1 MTIKEVSERTG
12 ISIDN
17 LRYYEGVGIIPYV
30 PRTKSGIRDYDETS
44 IQWIELA
51 MRFKKAGMSLENI
64 REYIQLS
71 LKGESTKDERWNIL
85 LDTKSQI
92 EQKMNDLQETL
103 DVINYKMENY
113 ENKSKPITKE
123 LIKTIKNK
131 RETKS

>member
-1 MTIKEVSERTG
+1 
-12 ISIDN
+12 
-17 LRYYEGVGIIPYV
+17 
-30 PRTKSGIRDYDETS
+30 
-44 IQWIELA
+44 

-113 ENKSKPITKE
+113 ENKCEPITKE
-123 LIKTIKNK
+123 LIKSLKNK

>member
-1 MTIKEVSERTG
+1 M
-12 ISIDN
+12 
-17 LRYYEGVGIIPYV
+17 
-30 PRTKSGIRDYDETS
+30 
-44 IQWIELA
+44 
-51 MRFKKAGMSLENI
+51 
-64 REYIQLS
+64 S

-113 ENKSKPITKE
+113 ENKCEPITKE
-123 LIKTIKNK
+123 LIKSLKNK

>member
-1 MTIKEVSERTG
+1 
-12 ISIDN
+12 
-17 LRYYEGVGIIPYV
+17 
-30 PRTKSGIRDYDETS
+30 
-44 IQWIELA
+44 
-51 MRFKKAGMSLENI
+51 MSLENI

-113 ENKSKPITKE
+113 ENKCEPITKE
-123 LIKTIKNK
+123 LIKSLKNK